1 MQRHWEVIP
10 QNNDQALVRLYFTQ
24 DELDSLASY
33 TYWGNNPFN
42 PSNSLNPATEI
53 MVLKYENGLNT
64 MPVSVIPHT
73 VVPLSG
79 INGSPFSTT
88 SGIIAVEF
96 SVNSF
101 SQFAIIPSP
110 TTLLDASNI
119 RQFEAQKLNKT
130 EAKIDWEITQVET
143 IDYFEIQRS
152 LDFLSID
159 NIASVEAK
167 LDQLQYAL
175 IDNKPAEGANYY
187 RLKIINEDGTNSFSG
202 WKHLHFE
209 QNGLHPLVFP
219 NPTQHFIN
227 IQFRQPI
234 DKSYQWSII
243 NALGQISLSGVAA
256 VHNSGQVHRIPL
268 NTLSN
273 GVYSLKLINLTNNS
287 SKMYAIIKR

>member
-1 MQRHWEVIP
+1 M
-10 QNNDQALVRLYFTQ
+10 
-24 DELDSLASY
+24 
-33 TYWGNNPFN
+33 
-42 PSNSLNPATEI
+42 
-53 MVLKYENGLNT
+53 
-64 MPVSVIPHT
+64 
-73 VVPLSG
+73 
-79 INGSPFSTT
+79 
-88 SGIIAVEF
+88 
-96 SVNSF
+96 
-101 SQFAIIPSP
+101 
-110 TTLLDASNI
+110 
-119 RQFEAQKLNKT
+119 
-130 EAKIDWEITQVET
+130 DWEITQVET

-227 IQFRQPI
+227 IQFRQPT

-243 NALGQISLSGVAA
+243 NALGQISLSGLAA